1 MRLLLLLIGGL
12 YLSSATAQDAERVIQ
27 TFKDD
32 KIVNTHSIETLPA
45 RKLDVRIGHR
55 FGDLLGDN
63 GGWPTLYGLENATDV
78 MIGAAY
84 GVTNELSVGFHR
96 TKGSGTLTA
105 LLNGTVKYRLLYQ
118 KTDNSSPV
126 SLTFVGIS
134 TVSTTSRS
142 PSEEAITS
150 FPKTSHRFVHAAQL
164 LVARKF
170 GDRCSFQLIPSYVHR
185 NLVTNEDENGI
196 FSLGAAFRFQINKVL
211 GVIGDLTYPFSSLRM
226 PEGSG
231 FYPPIGIGLE
241 IDTGG
246 HVFQVNFTNA
256 TGIIET
262 DYIPY
267 TRSNWTDL
275 EFRLGFAISR
285 KFTL

>member
-12 YLSSATAQDAERVIQ
+12 YLSSATAQDADRVIQ

-142 PSEEAITS
+142 TSEEAITS

-170 GDRCSFQLIPSYVHR
+170 GDRFSFQLIPSYVHR

-285 KFTL
+285 KFNL

>member
-1 MRLLLLLIGGL
+1 MRLLLLLVCCLGFTSL
-12 YLSSATAQDAERVIQ
+12 MAQEKVTQ

-32 KIVNTHSIETLPA
+32 KIVNTHSVETLPA

-63 GGWPTLYGLENATDV
+63 GGWPTFYGLENAADV

-84 GVTNELSVGFHR
+84 GVTNELSVGLHR
-96 TKGSGTLTA
+96 TKGSGSLTA
-105 LLNGTVKYRLLYQ
+105 LLNGSVKYRLLYQ
-118 KTDNSSPV
+118 KTDNSMPL

-134 TVSTTSRS
+134 TVSTTSKS
-142 PSEEAITS
+142 SSAEAISS

-170 GDRCSFQLIPSYVHR
+170 GDRFSLQLIPSYVHR
-185 NLVTNEDENGI
+185 NLVANDDENGI
-196 FSLGAAFRFQINKVL
+196 VSLGLATRLQLNKVL
-211 GVIGDLTYPFSSLRM
+211 GIIADFTYPFSTLRNA
-226 PEGSG
+226 EDSG
-231 FYPPIGIGLE
+231 FYPPFGIGLE

-256 TGIIET
+256 TGIMET

-267 TRSNWTDL
+267 TRANWADT
-275 EFRLGFAISR
+275 EFRLGFTISR
-285 KFTL
+285 KFNL